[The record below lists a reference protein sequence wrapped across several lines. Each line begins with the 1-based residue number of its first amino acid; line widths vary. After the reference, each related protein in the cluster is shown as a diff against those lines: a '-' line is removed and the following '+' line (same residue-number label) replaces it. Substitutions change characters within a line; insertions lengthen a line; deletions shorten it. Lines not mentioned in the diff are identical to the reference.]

1 PPGLDLDRFRPAD
14 RRAARAGLPVPAE
27 APLVLYVGRL
37 DPEKSVDR
45 ILPAFERVASTVPA
59 AHLLLVGHGTAADR
73 LQRLAGT
80 LAACD
85 RVRFLGARAHAE
97 LAQCYQ
103 AADVFLFA
111 SETETQGLVLA
122 EAAACGLPAVAVR
135 APGGRRLLGPD
146 PRLRTLRKVLVSYP
160 AVRHILPDRISL
172 EASADG
178 RTLDA
183 VARFLERQHWLVKS
197 VVVE

>member
-1 PPGLDLDRFRPAD
+1 MFR
-14 RRAARAGLPVPAE
+14 GE
-27 APLVLYVGRL
+27 WN
-37 DPEKSVDR
+37 
-45 ILPAFERVASTVPA
+45 
-59 AHLLLVGHGTAADR
+59 
-73 LQRLAGT
+73 
-80 LAACD
+80 
-85 RVRFLGARAHAE
+85 
-97 LAQCYQ
+97 
-103 AADVFLFA
+103 
-111 SETETQGLVLA
+111 
-122 EAAACGLPAVAVR
+122 
-135 APGGRRLLGPD
+135 APGGKGLLGPD